1 MIPNQEPLRMK
12 RAKRATVIMLAG
24 FFCGLV
30 SFAHAVTYNYDYQN
44 RVTEVHYDDGSWVA
58 YIYDENGNTTI
69 KAYPGDQASFPV
81 RGTAG
86 PGGAVSPAVANVA
99 YGGSASF
106 TITPSTGYH
115 LLDVLVDGQSVG
127 AVSSHTFT
135 DVKTAHNLHAR
146 FEINTYVITASV
158 GGSNGTI
165 SPGSAT
171 VRYGASQT
179 FSFIP
184 GTGYHVSDVLVDG
197 SSIGPVASYTF
208 TNVDATHTVQA
219 SFAINTYVITTSVT
233 GSGGSIDPGAIVNY
247 GDNRTF
253 NITPASGYYVS
264 DVLAD
269 GISRGPISSYTF
281 TNVTADHTLSA
292 SFTNTPVKN
301 LRTNSLYSTLQAA
314 YNAASD
320 GDTILCRNFRIAE
333 NFSAN
338 RNISVTIDGGYVPDF
353 GSNPGMT
360 TIAGAPVI
368 SSGTV
373 TWKNFII
380 SN

>member
-1 MIPNQEPLRMK
+1 MK
-12 RAKRATVIMLAG
+12 RAKCATVIMLMG

-30 SFAHAVTYNYDYQN
+30 SFAHAVTYSYDYQG
-44 RVTEVHYDDGSWVA
+44 RVYEVHYDDGSWIA
-58 YIYDENGNTTI
+58 YIYDENGNTTV
-69 KAYPGDQASFPV
+69 KAYPGQQAAFPV

-86 PGGAVSPAVANVA
+86 PGGVVSPAVVNVA

-106 TITPSTGYH
+106 AITPSTGYH
-115 LLDVLVDGQSVG
+115 ILDVLVDGLSAG

-158 GGSNGTI
+158 GSGNGTV

-184 GTGYHVSDVLVDG
+184 STGYHVSDVLVDG
-197 SSIGPVASYTF
+197 SSVGPVASYTF
-208 TNVDATHTVQA
+208 TNVDTTHTVQA

-233 GSGGSIDPGAIVNY
+233 GSGGTISPITPTVNY
-247 GDNRTF
+247 GNNQTF
-253 NITPASGYYVS
+253 IIQKNSGYYVS
-264 DVLAD
+264 DVLTD
-269 GISRGPISSYTF
+269 GISQGPVSSYTF

-292 SFTNTPVKN
+292 SFTNKPFKN
-301 LRTNSLYSTLQAA
+301 ARTGALYSVLQTA

-320 GDTILCRNFRIAE
+320 GDTILCRNLRIAA
-333 NFSAN
+333 NFSAS
-338 RNISVTIDGGYVPDF
+338 RNISVTIDGGYTPDF

-360 TIAGAPVI
+360 TLAGAPVI
-368 SSGTV
+368 SAGTV